1 VLSVSSLIE
10 FLLNLLR
17 SEAAQAEFV
26 ADPEGTLSRH
36 GLDGLCGQDVR
47 DVQPLLADHA
57 AVHVKDPDQHSDYH
71 PGSHSHRGHDGLDDP
86 VREIKHITEHYEV
99 NNVVVHD
106 SDQYNFTYV
115 DDRDTIVNV
124 DDRDTTTIQADGDVT
139 ITDSFNEDNDVT
151 VIEDSFNQDNDGVDN
166 KGGMIDD
173 SAVAGEDVEDSFN
186 SEDTAVVDSF
196 TENNSETTIDAPEED
211 FEDDTADT
219 TRIVIED
226 SHHEDS
232 RYDDP
237 NEDDDAHSDV
247 VEEPSPV

>member
-1 VLSVSSLIE
+1 MLSVSSLIE

-57 AVHVKDPDQHSDYH
+57 AVHAKDPDHH
-71 PGSHSHRGHDGLDDP
+71 PVSHYQRGHDGQDDP
-86 VREIKHITEHYEV
+86 VREIKHITEHYQV
-99 NNVVVHD
+99 NHVVVHD

-166 KGGMIDD
+166 KDGTIDD
-173 SAVAGEDVEDSFN
+173 SAVVGDDVEDSVN
-186 SEDTAVVDSF
+186 SEDTAVVNSF
-196 TENNSETTIDAPEED
+196 TEDNDETTIDTPEQ
-211 FEDDTADT
+211 DT
-219 TRIVIED
+219 TEIAIED
-226 SHHEDS
+226 SPT
-232 RYDDP
+232 DD
-237 NEDDDAHSDV
+237 EADDV
-247 VEEPSPV
+247 VEEPAPV